1 MNETQKAK
9 KKFRQ
14 TKEWKNFRKL
24 MFSQSGKVD
33 RITLKPL
40 RKGWQLHHLNLD
52 ETQYANLREEN
63 FICVNRQTHE
73 TIHWLFRYYL
83 KDPAIIDRLREIMQ
97 KMKEINID
105 KN

>member
-14 TKEWKNFRKL
+14 TAEWKNFRKL
-24 MFSQSGKVD
+24 MFSKSGKVD
-33 RITLKPL
+33 RITQKPL
-40 RKGWQLHHLNLD
+40 HKGWQLHHLLLD
-52 ETQYANLREEN
+52 ETKYSELNEEN
-63 FICVNRQTHE
+63 FICLNRQTHE
-73 TIHWLFRYYL
+73 TIHWIFRYYV

>member
-24 MFSQSGKVD
+24 MFSKSGKVD

-40 RKGWQLHHLNLD
+40 RKGWQLHHLLLD
-52 ETQYANLREEN
+52 ETKYAELQEEN
-63 FICVNRQTHE
+63 FVCINNMTHKFV
-73 TIHWLFRYYL
+73 HWLYTYFQ
-83 KDPAIIDRLREIMQ
+83 KDPAIIDRIKNEMQ
-97 KMKEINID
+97 KMSEIN
-105 KN
+105 KK

>member
-14 TKEWKNFRKL
+14 TKTWKDFRKL
-24 MFSQSGKVD
+24 MFSKSGKID
-33 RITLKPL
+33 CITQKPL

-52 ETQYANLREEN
+52 ETQYADLREEN

-73 TIHWLFRYYL
+73 TIHWCYRYFQ
-83 KDPAIIDRLREIMQ
+83 KDPQIIERIKSVLE
-97 KMKEINID
+97 KMAEINRQ
-105 KN
+105 K